1 MYELIEDLY
10 FLKARPSR
18 KDANWFLSAG
28 NHKAIITS
36 LRFGLPIILK
46 MTGKILDDLKLSQDK
61 MNERRAIQ
69 FPRHLPSL
77 LTLGYF
83 HLRTNPPNPLPPFPK
98 KEFDLPLPS
107 HQQPTNKDSPKYLKT
122 LFWILANNKL
132 LHPPHPRNLQLT
144 LRTKI
149 PR

>member
-10 FLKARPSR
+10 FLKAKPSR

-61 MNERRAIQ
+61 MNELSNECNKLRDQLESTLLTSNEELDRHYPLNLQ
-69 FPRHLPSL
+69 TRHLKKWRNPMELIS
-77 LTLGYF
+77 LTLF
-83 HLRTNPPNPLPPFPK
+83 RK
-98 KEFDLPLPS
+98 K
-107 HQQPTNKDSPKYLKT
+107 
-122 LFWILANNKL
+122 
-132 LHPPHPRNLQLT
+132 
-144 LRTKI
+144 
-149 PR
+149 